1 MQLIDGLKQIETYSR
16 SNWLMGVKQ
25 IETYW
30 KLISQRVFHS
40 MLVQS
45 IATVRKKQKIINEI
59 NLPCVKCVREESKQ
73 SCNFPIVLVIDVFRV
88 QMTKAVHNLL
98 KDHNIFTCTKQY
110 HISISRW
117 TIRSTHGLKRLWKKN
132 TPFGMHRKLL
142 QVQRNVLLWMKFM

>member
-30 KLISQRVFHS
+30 KLISQRVFDS
-40 MLVQS
+40 MLIQS

-73 SCNFPIVLVIDVFRV
+73 SCNFPIVLVIYVFRV

-98 KDHNIFTCTKQY
+98 KDHNIF
-110 HISISRW
+110 ISLVPNNI
-117 TIRSTHGLKRLWKKN
+117 TY
-132 TPFGMHRKLL
+132 LL
-142 QVQRNVLLWMKFM
+142 VAGPYDQLMG